1 MHIET
6 QKTTVFVIHLSL
18 GEALAA
24 LTDPAPLQKEIRAL
38 LPPRSDRPARTGA
51 TLSLSKG
58 RVARPKAKA
67 GADKIPCPDC
77 GKRML
82 PTSLWTHR
90 KKMHAA
96 PAAA

>member
-1 MHIET
+1 MHIEA

-24 LTDPAPLQKEIRAL
+24 LQDPAPLQKEIRAL
-38 LPPRSDRPARTGA
+38 LPAKASKHPRAGAARP
-51 TLSLSKG
+51 
-58 RVARPKAKA
+58 VARSSTARPPKAHPAK
-67 GADKIPCPDC
+67 KPCPDC
-77 GKRML
+77 GKWLL
-82 PTSLWTHR
+82 PGSLWAHR

>member
-1 MHIET
+1 MHVEA

-24 LTDPAPLQKEIRAL
+24 LADPAPLQKEIRAL
-38 LPPRSDRPARTGA
+38 LPPGNPRT
-51 TLSLSKG
+51 LPKVSKG

-67 GADKIPCPDC
+67 GAEKVPCPVC
-77 GKRML
+77 GKRLL
-82 PTSLWTHR
+82 PGSLWAHR
-90 KKMHAA
+90 KKQHSAA